1 MASAVASDVIYSR
14 ESMVDGR
21 WSMER
26 LGGET
31 DMKEQLAAFG
41 IGKERKKPPFSHL
54 KFAAII
60 NTEHYSAGL
69 AGLRPDFRPAMT
81 DLVLATGSRR
91 PHRRLRRVEDPISWT
106 PKPRDAD

>member
-1 MASAVASDVIYSR
+1 
-14 ESMVDGR
+14 
-21 WSMER
+21 
-26 LGGET
+26 T